1 MMGITILVQAFRVM
15 TVQGEE
21 WRTLAKANVP
31 VQPVDIAPN
40 RGDICAADGRVLA
53 TSVPFY
59 ELRFDPIAVDKRVF
73 QEEVDSLAYCLAAF
87 SRTVRG
93 RSTAI
98 I

>member
-1 MMGITILVQAFRVM
+1 MVTVKGIIKRRTFIVYVGVILMGITILVQAFRVM

-53 TSVPFY
+53 TSVD
-59 ELRFDPIAVDKRVF
+59 RKSVV
-73 QEEVDSLAYCLAAF
+73 
-87 SRTVRG
+87 
-93 RSTAI
+93 
-98 I
+98 